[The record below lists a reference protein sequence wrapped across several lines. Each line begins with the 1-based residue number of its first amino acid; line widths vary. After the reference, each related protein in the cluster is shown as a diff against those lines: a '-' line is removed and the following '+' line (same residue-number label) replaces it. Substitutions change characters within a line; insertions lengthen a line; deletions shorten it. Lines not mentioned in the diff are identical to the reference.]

1 MPDFEKMTP
10 ELSHLFLR
18 IDAAGPTDPTLV
30 AAADLWRAR
39 RGSDICPRESLWREL
54 PSSIHSHAFLVHKAP
69 DGTLEWIFLEAGSSA
84 SLIMGGDAGTIT
96 KVTEPELA
104 IRLHALFDLVERKG
118 EPYAAMF
125 ELAPSAGHR
134 RLCEVYAAPLL
145 AQEPRVSAQLAVL
158 SWREEAM

>member
-10 ELSHLFLR
+10 ELSRLFLR
-18 IDAAGPTDPTLV
+18 IDAAGPTDPILA
-30 AAADLWRAR
+30 AAADLWKTAR
-39 RGSDICPRESLWREL
+39 GNDFCPRESLWQEL
-54 PSSIHSHAFLVHKAP
+54 PSSIRSHAFLVHKAS

-96 KVTEPELA
+96 KVTEPELG
-104 IRLHALFDLVERKG
+104 IRLHLLFDLVERKG

-125 ELAPSAGHR
+125 ELEPSAGRR

-145 AQEPRVSAQLAVL
+145 AQEPRLSAQLAVL
-158 SWREEAM
+158 SWREEAV